1 MDRHDSHQIQAAV
14 HRGVGEPTSIE
25 NLTISSA
32 GPGEVRVAVSACAIC
47 HSDLMYV
54 DGGWATSFHLVLGHE
69 VSGRVVEIG
78 EDVSNVTVGTPV
90 VVSLIRTCGQCR
102 PCLKGQDV
110 ACEGE
115 ISLDAKSPLKDKD
128 GLVIS
133 QGLNTG
139 GFAEQVLVHHSQVV
153 EIPEE
158 MPLSVASLLGCG
170 VLTGVGATRNTAE
183 VGEGDIV
190 VVIGCGGVGIG
201 AIQGAR
207 LAGAEVILAVDP
219 EDHKHGTAIE
229 MGATHTAN
237 PKIDNV
243 VEVLNGAA
251 GGRLADHV
259 FVATSSISA
268 LSEAV
273 ELVSPMGALV
283 LVGMPADGAT
293 FTIDPGM
300 LAAQNQR
307 ILGSKMGTARL
318 SIDVPDLIDNYLIG
332 ELTLDSMIS
341 STHPLEDIDKAFEE
355 VRTGQALRTLI
366 VFNDASLGGNS

>member
-1 MDRHDSHQIQAAV
+1 MDRPDSHQIKAAV
-14 HRGVGEPTSIE
+14 HRAVGEPTSIE
-25 NLTISSA
+25 SLTISSA

-54 DGGWATSFHLVLGHE
+54 DGSWATSFPLVLGHE
-69 VSGRVVEIG
+69 VSGRVIEIG
-78 EDVSNVTVGTPV
+78 EGVSNVTVGTPV

-102 PCLKGQDV
+102 SCLKGQDV

-115 ISLDAKSPLKDKD
+115 VPLDAKSPLKDED
-128 GLVIS
+128 GLAIS

-183 VGEGDIV
+183 VNEGDIV

-207 LAGAEVILAVDP
+207 LAGAGVILAVDP
-219 EDHKHGTAIE
+219 EDHKHGAAID

-237 PKIDNV
+237 PKTDGV
-243 VEVLNGAA
+243 VEALKEAT

-259 FVATSSISA
+259 FVATSSIAA

-293 FTIDPGM
+293 FTIDPGL

-318 SIDVPDLIDNYLIG
+318 SIDVPALIDDYLTG
-332 ELTLDSMIS
+332 ELILDSMIS
-341 STHPLEDIDKAFEE
+341 STHPLKNIDKAFEE
-355 VRTGQALRTLI
+355 VRTGQVLRTLI
-366 VFNDASLGGNS
+366 VFDDASSGGNP

>member
-54 DGGWATSFHLVLGHE
+54 DGGWATSFPLVLGHE

-90 VVSLIRTCGQCR
+90 VVSLIRTCGKCR